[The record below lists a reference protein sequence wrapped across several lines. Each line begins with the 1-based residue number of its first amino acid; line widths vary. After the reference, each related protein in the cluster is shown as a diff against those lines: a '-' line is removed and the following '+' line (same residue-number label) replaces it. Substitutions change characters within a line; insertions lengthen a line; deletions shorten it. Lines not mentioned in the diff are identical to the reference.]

1 MNGPQCPQQ
10 RDPLP
15 TFGVLPAYAVALPL
29 RLRSNNVVS
38 QPHPF
43 DYGDG
48 NRQVFIKP
56 LVSVGW
62 QMLSRTFQLTI
73 ASVCILASGANAQA
87 EVEKP
92 KALWQISPWFEEQS
106 FTAAFEPHTRTHVNA
121 PLDNGGEPGRAT
133 RIIAYALP
141 NGNTI
146 EQTLGCQMA
155 EGLDWHY
162 DIQHVAAQVR
172 LLRSLLPNERVVLIC
187 VEAGGL
193 SWPTF
198 RSSQP
203 DANARIGRMLD
214 KWRKQFG
221 TEDAKVTLTGHSG
234 GGSFM
239 FGVIESADKIPSYI
253 DRIAFLD
260 ANYSFDAAL
269 HAGKLERWLNGDS
282 LRRLIVLAYDDRE
295 ITLNGKK
302 VVSPTGGTFRATGR
316 MRDAFGSRFKLT
328 QTSDPPFEETTGLD
342 GRIHF
347 YVHSNPQNKILHT
360 VLVGEMNGLA
370 HIATLGTSNEEKW
383 GTFGGPRAYTK
394 WVQPE
399 KDAGSTEQ
407 GARSGDRLFLA
418 PRSSLH
424 ANFPPR
430 PLNAIGGREFVK
442 SIEGLSLD
450 DREAAIL
457 HEISSGN
464 FPEFLRNFKFVAIR
478 GTIKDENRDKEI
490 KSSIGVMP
498 DYLAIGSDA
507 DFVRI
512 PMTPRTAQQIADRF
526 GCTLPTR
533 KLVDAIDTTAEVR
546 ITPHPLTQDREAAAT
561 FHEHHDIIEKQRG
574 DKTLG
579 LLITGIKKDIVLSPR
594 IFERPDRLAIYGW
607 RQLDGTPIQPL
618 TINHWDRYV
627 DYSHGVRLVRN
638 AIQVNGKEC
647 KITDL
652 LSDSTRCGLISDEGP
667 MDPPRYPD

>member
-1 MNGPQCPQQ
+1 
-10 RDPLP
+10 
-15 TFGVLPAYAVALPL
+15 
-29 RLRSNNVVS
+29 
-38 QPHPF
+38 
-43 DYGDG
+43 
-48 NRQVFIKP
+48 
-56 LVSVGW
+56 
-62 QMLSRTFQLTI
+62 MLSRTFQLTI
-73 ASVCILASGANAQA
+73 ASVCIFASGANAQA

-92 KALWQISPWFEEQS
+92 KAFWQISPWFEEQS
-106 FTAAFEPHTRTHVNA
+106 FTAAFEPHTRIHVNS
-121 PLDNGGEPGRAT
+121 PLDNGSEPGRAT
-133 RIIAYALP
+133 RIIVYALP

-146 EQTLGCQMA
+146 EQTLGCQIA

-172 LLRSLLPNERVVLIC
+172 LLRSLLPIERVVLIC

-234 GGSFM
+234 GGSFL
-239 FGVIESADKIPSYI
+239 FGVIESADNIPSYI

-269 HAGKLERWLNGDS
+269 HAGKLERWLNEDL

-302 VVSPTGGTFRATGR
+302 VISPTGGTFRATGR

-342 GRIHF
+342 GRMHF

-370 HIATLGTSNEEKW
+370 HIATLGTFNEEKW
-383 GTFGGPRAYTK
+383 GRFGGPRAYTR

-399 KDAGSTEQ
+399 PMRSIPLQPADHGQPANGSESSDAQ
-407 GARSGDRLFLA
+407 L
-418 PRSSLH
+418 
-424 ANFPPR
+424 PPR
-430 PLNAIGGREFVK
+430 PLNAIGGREFMKIVE
-442 SIEGLSLD
+442 SMSLD
-450 DREAAIL
+450 DREAAIVR
-457 HEISSGN
+457 EIKGGN
-464 FPEFLRNFKFVAIR
+464 FPEFLRLFKTVPIR
-478 GTIKDENRDKEI
+478 GDVDDKDGKRKATAKIE
-490 KSSIGVMP
+490 VMP

-507 DFVRI
+507 DFVRM
-512 PMTPRTAQQIADRF
+512 PMTPQTAQQIADRF

-533 KLVDAIDTTAEVR
+533 KMVDAIDAMAEVR
-546 ITPHPLTQDREAAAT
+546 IAPHPLTQDREAAVT

-574 DKTLG
+574 DKPLG

-594 IFERPDRLAIYGW
+594 IFERPERLAIYGL

-618 TINHWDRYV
+618 TIVHWDRYV

-638 AIQVNGKEC
+638 AIEVDGKKC
-647 KITDL
+647 KITDSL
-652 LSDSTRCGLISDEGP
+652 AEPSRCGLVSDEGP